1 MLAFGPLR
9 SAFSTQE
16 LDAFVEVMAERGIR
30 VRKSIDETRRTTG
43 GDEFGSDSEGLDGSE
58 DEIEYEA
65 RERRLLMPY

>member
-1 MLAFGPLR
+1 
-9 SAFSTQE
+9 
-16 LDAFVEVMAERGIR
+16 MAERGIR
-30 VRKSIDETRRTTG
+30 VRKGIDERTTG

>member
-9 SAFSTQE
+9 SAFSTRE
-16 LDAFVEVMAERGIR
+16 LDGFVEVMAERGIR
-30 VRKSIDETRRTTG
+30 VRKGIDERTTG